1 MMGALENAGPY
12 VEFSIEGADYYPW
25 QYNIYEPALVAVN
38 GKVQIP
44 DSPGW
49 GVEINPEFL
58 AKTKYQISTLN

>member
-1 MMGALENAGPY
+1 MLVHG
-12 VEFSIEGADYYPW
+12 EFSIEGADYYPW

-49 GVEINPEFL
+49 GVEINPDFL
-58 AKTKYQISTLN
+58 EKTKHQISELS